1 MLNVDQLRVAVE
13 AAKCKFDLL
22 AKKYPAMKARL
33 PNGNSTSVLVF
44 SSPAGQAGIGITPT
58 DLLSL
63 FPEMLVDDDA
73 KTQALNLQG
82 RLKALEPEAANDDE
96 TERLREQLYQLVSKL
111 KYHGQCQVE
120 LRFNRLDYDLI
131 WKLQVDELVDRDLS
145 PQNKA
150 SIRIVLGRLAR
161 LAQE

>member
-1 MLNVDQLRVAVE
+1 MPYA
-13 AAKCKFDLL
+13 
-22 AKKYPAMKARL
+22 
-33 PNGNSTSVLVF
+33 S
-44 SSPAGQAGIGITPT
+44 
-58 DLLSL
+58 
-63 FPEMLVDDDA
+63 
-73 KTQALNLQG
+73 
-82 RLKALEPEAANDDE
+82 LEPEAANDDE